1 MLFILNLTKSI
12 NLYFPYNDQKIV
24 DFVMISKTSHQRCS
38 VKKGVLRNFTK
49 FTGKNLF
56 QRLWHRRLPLNFAK
70 FLWKLLLQ
78 NTSGDCFW
86 ISERTE
92 FAQIRI
98 VWETKIVHDPLYQK
112 PCLFDLLF
120 FSVNIRAWYTFERQ
134 VEKDMDGSWSYK
146 VIICGN
152 QKN

>member
-38 VKKGVLRNFTK
+38 VKKGVLRNFLK

-56 QRLWHRRLPLNFAK
+56 QRLWHRCLPVNFAK
-70 FLWKLLLQ
+70 SLWKLLLQ

-92 FAQIRI
+92 FAQIGI
-98 VWETKIVHDPLYQK
+98 VWETKIVHDPSYQK

-120 FSVNIRAWYTFERQ
+120 VSINIRAWYTFERQ